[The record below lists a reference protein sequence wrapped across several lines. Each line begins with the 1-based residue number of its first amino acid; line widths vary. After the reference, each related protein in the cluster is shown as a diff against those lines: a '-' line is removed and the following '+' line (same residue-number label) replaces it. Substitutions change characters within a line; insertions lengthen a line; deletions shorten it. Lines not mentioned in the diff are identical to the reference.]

1 VDLPLSGSE
10 CENWTRQRHTLGRLS
25 WCNGLASAM
34 PLHQLE
40 AATVVSRARRE
51 RAYRPSVAV
60 KRQVTWGE
68 VVAYLDQYL
77 NGRILES
84 VNFII

>member
-1 VDLPLSGSE
+1 
-10 CENWTRQRHTLGRLS
+10 
-25 WCNGLASAM
+25 M

-60 KRQVTWGE
+60 KGQVTWGE